1 MEVQRLLQPLNNKR
15 LNLTSAIRHPDARLD
30 MKAGGFWLRGVT
42 AFFEVRV
49 THVNSKSNQG
59 KPTADIF
66 KEQENEKK

>member
-1 MEVQRLLQPLNNKR
+1 
-15 LNLTSAIRHPDARLD
+15 

-42 AFFEVRV
+42 AFFDVRV

-66 KEQENEKK
+66 KEQGNKKKLKYQQRVLDVQMDSVTLFVFLH